1 MGDMMRKAPYV
12 SLFLAAL
19 AVSACASES
28 GSPAEST
35 QDPTEAT
42 ATGVPVTFTLTVPG
56 GPFALDFC
64 PRPAGYDEAEQL
76 VGDAKRLKVRITDI
90 NDEVV
95 ANTFS
100 ETTIEVDPADAPQV
114 VLDMYGDE
122 LGDGLAGKGCTIT
135 AEFADVPD
143 DLDFYTFQADVNE
156 TNFTG
161 GASDLAPLTLS
172 LEEMQEADW
181 VVATGFGN

>member
-1 MGDMMRKAPYV
+1 MKIMPYTLLFIASF
-12 SLFLAAL
+12 SL
-19 AVSACASES
+19 SACASGNTSSTE
-28 GSPAEST
+28 PT
-35 QDPTEAT
+35 QDPPET
-42 ATGVPVTFTLTVPG
+42 ATTGIPVTFTLSVPG

-90 NDEVV
+90 NDEVI

-114 VLDMYGDE
+114 VLDMYQDE
-122 LGDGLAGKGCTIT
+122 PGCTIT
-135 AEFADVPD
+135 AVFADVPD

-181 VVATGFGN
+181 VVATGLGN

>member
-1 MGDMMRKAPYV
+1 MKTMPYTL
-12 SLFLAAL
+12 LFIAAL
-19 AVSACASES
+19 SLSACATGNTS
-28 GSPAEST
+28 ST
-35 QDPTEAT
+35 EPTQVPTEA
-42 ATGVPVTFTLTVPG
+42 ATTGIPVTFILSVPG

-76 VGDAKRLKVRITDI
+76 VGDAKRLKVRVTDI
-90 NDEVV
+90 NDEVI

-100 ETTIEVDPADAPQV
+100 ETTIEVDPADAPRV
-114 VLDMYGDE
+114 VLDMYQDE
-122 LGDGLAGKGCTIT
+122 PGCTIT

-156 TNFTG
+156 SNFTG

-181 VVATGFGN
+181 VVATGLGN

>member
-1 MGDMMRKAPYV
+1 MGDMMKKAPYV
-12 SLFLAAL
+12 SLFIAAL
-19 AVSACASES
+19 AVSACSSES
-28 GSPAEST
+28 ESSTGSA
-35 QDPTEAT
+35 QDQTEVAT
-42 ATGVPVTFTLTVPG
+42 TGIPVTFTLTVPG

-64 PRPAGYDEAEQL
+64 PRPEGYDEAEQL

-95 ANTFS
+95 VNTFS
-100 ETTIEVDPADAPQV
+100 ETTIQVDPADAPQV
-114 VLDMYGDE
+114 VLDMYRDE
-122 LGDGLAGKGCTIT
+122 PGCTIT